1 MKIKGVIW
9 CLKAEDGKAQLRRM
23 IESYKYWGVNVEKE
37 CWYSMS
43 PMVFFD
49 NGDIWKVRPAHESAR
64 GERCNISYIQ
74 HGIPFDFIDSVIMR
88 CMCVGPFSAYRFFI
102 GESMNEI

>member
-9 CLKAEDGKAQLRRM
+9 CLKTEDGKAQLRRM

-49 NGDIWKVRPAHESAR
+49 NGDIWKAINASESHR
-64 GERCNISYIQ
+64 GQRANLSYIHRSLLTEDNPDYLPGMIRNCTYAYPW
-74 HGIPFDFIDSVIMR
+74 HGY
-88 CMCVGPFSAYRFFI
+88 CLYG
-102 GESMNEI
+102 